1 MMMKA
6 GDNLLVVHRRLFR
19 DDSVRY
25 FIGAVDEY
33 EHGIVRITGRS
44 FIRNDYNGDFL
55 SKKGF
60 MTKIFSISSG
70 TLITYV
76 IPSNLELK
84 DLCFEHN
91 NHGEVWL
98 VGPGGFGLNLTEH
111 STVTTLKRD

>member
-1 MMMKA
+1 MMLKA

-19 DDSVRY
+19 DDGGRY
-25 FIGAVDEY
+25 FIGTVDEY
-33 EHGIVRITGRS
+33 EHGIVRITGLS
-44 FIRNDYNGDFL
+44 FIRNDYNGDFV

-76 IPSNLELK
+76 IPSNIELK
-84 DLCFEHN
+84 DLSFEHKN
-91 NHGEVWL
+91 KGEVWV
-98 VGPGGFGLNLTEH
+98 VGPDGFRLNLTEH